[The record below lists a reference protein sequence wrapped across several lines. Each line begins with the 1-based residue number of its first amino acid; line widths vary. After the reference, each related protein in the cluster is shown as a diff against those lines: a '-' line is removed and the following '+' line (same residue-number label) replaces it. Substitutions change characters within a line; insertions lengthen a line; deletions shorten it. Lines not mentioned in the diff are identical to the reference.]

1 MSIFTPVR
9 STQPFP
15 ASIHRA
21 RRRLHVVAFAL
32 ALTGLQWPAA
42 QAQSEAISRQSQLSL
57 AASAEVPAAALSAL
71 AEGGKFVIGAVAVSG
86 GVAAIT
92 VSAVGVGAS
101 FVVYVSVEALKA
113 GAIAVGEALEAV
125 AVSGGWLL
133 YAGGEAICFV
143 IDETMRPHL
152 HSREMLR

>member
-1 MSIFTPVR
+1 MSNPTALH
-9 STQPFP
+9 S
-15 ASIHRA
+15 A
-21 RRRLHVVAFAL
+21 RRKRHVVAFAL

-42 QAQSEAISRQSQLSL
+42 QAQSETISRQSQLSL

-71 AEGGKFVIGAVAVSG
+71 AEGGKFAIGAVAISG

-113 GAIAVGEALEAV
+113 GAIAVGKTLEAV

-133 YAGGEAICFV
+133 YASGEALCYV
-143 IDETMRPHL
+143 IDDAMRRHL
-152 HSREMLR
+152 HSREILR

>member
-1 MSIFTPVR
+1 MPTTDRDRPFRRSIKI
-9 STQPFP
+9 
-15 ASIHRA
+15 A
-21 RRRLHVVAFAL
+21 AFAL
-32 ALTGLQWPAA
+32 ALTGVQWPVA

-71 AEGGKFVIGAVAVSG
+71 AEGGKFVIGAVAISG

-113 GAIAVGEALEAV
+113 GAIAVGKTLEAV

-133 YAGGEAICFV
+133 YASGEALCFV
-143 IDETMRPHL
+143 IDEAMRPHL
-152 HSREMLR
+152 HSRGILR

>member
-1 MSIFTPVR
+1 MPTPAR
-9 STQPFP
+9 DRPF
-15 ASIHRA
+15 
-21 RRRLHVVAFAL
+21 RRNLHLTAFAL

-57 AASAEVPAAALSAL
+57 AASTEVPAAALSAL
-71 AEGGKFVIGAVAVSG
+71 AEGGKFVIGAVAISG

-113 GAIAVGEALEAV
+113 GAIVVGKTLETV

-133 YAGGEAICFV
+133 YASGEALCFV

-152 HSREMLR
+152 HSRELLR

>member
-1 MSIFTPVR
+1 MTDRDRPFRRSIKI
-9 STQPFP
+9 
-15 ASIHRA
+15 A
-21 RRRLHVVAFAL
+21 AFAL
-32 ALTGLQWPAA
+32 ALTGVQWPVA
-42 QAQSEAISRQSQLSL
+42 QAQSEGISRQSQLSL

-71 AEGGKFVIGAVAVSG
+71 AEGGKFVIGAVAISG

-113 GAIAVGEALEAV
+113 GAIAVGKTLEAV

-133 YAGGEAICFV
+133 YASGEALCFV
-143 IDETMRPHL
+143 IDEAMRPHL
-152 HSREMLR
+152 HSRGILR

>member
-1 MSIFTPVR
+1 MPMTDRDRPFRRSIKI
-9 STQPFP
+9 
-15 ASIHRA
+15 A
-21 RRRLHVVAFAL
+21 AFAL
-32 ALTGLQWPAA
+32 ALTGVQWPVA
-42 QAQSEAISRQSQLSL
+42 QAQSEGISRQSQLSL

-71 AEGGKFVIGAVAVSG
+71 AEGGKFVIGAVAISG

-113 GAIAVGEALEAV
+113 GAIAVGKTLEAV

-133 YAGGEAICFV
+133 YASGEALCFV
-143 IDETMRPHL
+143 IDEAMRPHL
-152 HSREMLR
+152 HSRGILR

>member
-1 MSIFTPVR
+1 MPTTDRDRPFRRSIKI
-9 STQPFP
+9 
-15 ASIHRA
+15 A
-21 RRRLHVVAFAL
+21 AFAL
-32 ALTGLQWPAA
+32 ALTGVQWPVA
-42 QAQSEAISRQSQLSL
+42 QAQSEGISRQSQLSL

-71 AEGGKFVIGAVAVSG
+71 AEGGKFVIGAVAISG

-113 GAIAVGEALEAV
+113 GAIAVGKTLEAV

-133 YAGGEAICFV
+133 YASGEALCFV
-143 IDETMRPHL
+143 IDEAMRPHL
-152 HSREMLR
+152 HSRGILR

>member
-9 STQPFP
+9 STQPLP
-15 ASIHRA
+15 TSTHRM
-21 RRRLHVVAFAL
+21 RRKLHIVAFAL
-32 ALTGLQWPAA
+32 ALTGLQWPVA

-71 AEGGKFVIGAVAVSG
+71 AEGGKFVIGAVAISG

-92 VSAVGVGAS
+92 VSAVGVGVS

-113 GAIAVGEALEAV
+113 GAIAVGKALEAV

-133 YAGGEAICFV
+133 YASGEALCFV

-152 HSREMLR
+152 HSRGILR

>member
-9 STQPFP
+9 STHPLP
-15 ASIHRA
+15 TSPHRT
-21 RRRLHVVAFAL
+21 RRRLHIVAFAL
-32 ALTGLQWPAA
+32 ALTGLQWPVA

-71 AEGGKFVIGAVAVSG
+71 AEGGKFVIGAVAISG

-92 VSAVGVGAS
+92 VSAVGVGVS

-113 GAIAVGEALEAV
+113 GAIAVGKALEAV

-133 YAGGEAICFV
+133 YASGEALCFV

-152 HSREMLR
+152 HSRGILR

>member
-1 MSIFTPVR
+1 MPTSAALRP
-9 STQPFP
+9 
-15 ASIHRA
+15 A
-21 RRRLHVVAFAL
+21 RRSWRIVAFAL
-32 ALTGLQWPAA
+32 ALTGLQWPNA

-71 AEGGKFVIGAVAVSG
+71 AEGGKFVIGAVAISG

-113 GAIAVGEALEAV
+113 GAIVVGKTLEVV

-133 YAGGEAICFV
+133 YASGEALCFV
-143 IDETMRPHL
+143 IDEAMRPHL
-152 HSREMLR
+152 HSRGILR